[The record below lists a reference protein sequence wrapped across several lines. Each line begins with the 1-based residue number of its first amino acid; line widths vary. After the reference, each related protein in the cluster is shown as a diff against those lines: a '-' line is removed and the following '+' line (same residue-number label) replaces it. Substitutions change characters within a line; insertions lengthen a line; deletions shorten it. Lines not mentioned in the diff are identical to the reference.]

1 MESIFG
7 VSINEVIAIIESLLK
22 KLKTFFLEYLGIEIL
37 PGGTTA
43 PEETTV

>member
-7 VSINEVIAIIESLLK
+7 VSVEEIVAVIKSLLN
-22 KLKTFFLEYLGIEIL
+22 KLRTFFLEYLGIEIL

-43 PEETTV
+43 PEETEA